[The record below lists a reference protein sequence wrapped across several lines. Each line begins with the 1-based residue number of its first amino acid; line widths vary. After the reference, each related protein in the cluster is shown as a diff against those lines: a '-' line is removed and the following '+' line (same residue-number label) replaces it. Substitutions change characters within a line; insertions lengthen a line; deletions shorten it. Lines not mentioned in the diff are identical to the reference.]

1 VRPAG
6 SRPNQTRRNQLQATS
21 QRRHHAAKT
30 SPANALAIQFLHKTS
45 CVTPVTSKKQVTA
58 QSWGPRGTIAV
69 TKRLAPTLPVPT
81 TTSGPNQTRRNQLQA
96 ATRRWGDAARILP
109 ASALAI
115 HFLDKTSGVALVTRK
130 KRITAT

>member
-1 VRPAG
+1 MSMQGQTTQIVASLPQVSAPETRSLHQTSFVAPVTNEKQITAQSWGQHGTIVATRRLAPTIPVRPAE

-21 QRRHHAAKT
+21 Q
-30 SPANALAIQFLHKTS
+30 
-45 CVTPVTSKKQVTA
+45 
-58 QSWGPRGTIAV
+58 
-69 TKRLAPTLPVPT
+69 
-81 TTSGPNQTRRNQLQA
+81 
-96 ATRRWGDAARILP
+96 RWGDAARILP